1 MEEKVK
7 NLCAPIPA
15 GLHARVR
22 EAQEASGQTLGQY
35 MTWLI
40 QTFYDNQKE
49 ETTMSGDKR
58 TVAFQVPG
66 ELFEKFKDYLQEKGI
81 KQNAF
86 FLDCIHRAL
95 ADAQEERED
104 AANEGHAEQEGCIP
118 EEAAAVSGRASSPPT
133 RRAGTPWAPSLSG
146 CCPPAPPP
154 TCIPSTTPAA
164 AIPMGSTSAMT
175 TMVRISC
182 WIWTAAH
189 RTRPT
194 PACSSWAT
202 PGPGRS
208 PSCRSPADCR

>member
-1 MEEKVK
+1 MEGKVK
-7 NLCAPIPA
+7 NLCAPIPE

-49 ETTMSGDKR
+49 ENTMNTDKR

-95 ADAQEERED
+95 AEAQEERE
-104 AANEGHAEQEGCIP
+104 AASNMEDREPPLEEGCTP
-118 EEAAAVSGRASSPPT
+118 EDTEAEPDGE
-133 RRAGTPWAPSLSG
+133 AGVDTGGQDEDAEEN
-146 CCPPAPPP
+146 
-154 TCIPSTTPAA
+154 STEE
-164 AIPMGSTSAMT
+164 
-175 TMVRISC
+175 
-182 WIWTAAH
+182 
-189 RTRPT
+189 
-194 PACSSWAT
+194 
-202 PGPGRS
+202 
-208 PSCRSPADCR
+208 